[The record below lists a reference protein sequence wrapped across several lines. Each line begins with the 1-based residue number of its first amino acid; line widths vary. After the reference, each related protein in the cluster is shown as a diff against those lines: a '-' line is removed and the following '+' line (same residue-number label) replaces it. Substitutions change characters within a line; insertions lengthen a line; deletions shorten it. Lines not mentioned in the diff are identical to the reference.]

1 MFYKNVS
8 SENNLGNHV
17 FQFPYFPKGEAET
30 WRGGEGR
37 GAVTSETTKMT

>member
-30 WRGGEGR
+30 WWGVGDGG
-37 GAVTSETTKMT
+37 VTSETTKMT